1 MVSVEWVALSV
12 LRLVLFGLALGLT
25 LISFQA
31 YRKQRTDRLQ
41 YAFIGFAFISM
52 GVALMTLMAQLT
64 DTLVLFQLALTVP
77 FIIGFSML
85 YVSLFR

>member
-1 MVSVEWVALSV
+1 
-12 LRLVLFGLALGLT
+12 
-25 LISFQA
+25 
-31 YRKQRTDRLQ
+31 
-41 YAFIGFAFISM
+41 
-52 GVALMTLMAQLT
+52 MTLMAQLT